1 MHGDFPLPDKLSDFT
16 KQIGPLR
23 KKYKICQERLAKK
36 LGIARS
42 SLACIEMGYRE
53 PSAQV
58 LWSILRV
65 FNNGHLDELSKKKG
79 RKR

>member
-1 MHGDFPLPDKLSDFT
+1 MHGDFPLPDKLCDFT

-23 KKYKICQERLAKK
+23 KKYKISQEKLSKK

-42 SLACIEMGYRE
+42 SLACIEMGFRE

-58 LWSILRV
+58 LWKILAV
-65 FNNGHLDELSKKKG
+65 FNNGHLDELSRKKG
-79 RKR
+79 KRS

>member
-1 MHGDFPLPDKLSDFT
+1 VHGDPTLPDKLSDFT
-16 KQIGPLR
+16 KMIGPLR
-23 KKYKICQERLAKK
+23 KKHKIPQEKLARK

-42 SLACIEMGYRE
+42 SLACIEKGYRE

-58 LWSILRV
+58 LWRLLGV

-79 RKR
+79 RR